1 MNYQGDYNLM
11 TFLKALANAWGI
23 TLVML
28 LLGYSVVTIPRS
40 QWRTSNMEMQLNY
53 LLTSNCLLISHCFYF
68 L

>member
-53 LLTSNCLLISHCFYF
+53 LYF
-68 L
+68 KAADIKEGQS